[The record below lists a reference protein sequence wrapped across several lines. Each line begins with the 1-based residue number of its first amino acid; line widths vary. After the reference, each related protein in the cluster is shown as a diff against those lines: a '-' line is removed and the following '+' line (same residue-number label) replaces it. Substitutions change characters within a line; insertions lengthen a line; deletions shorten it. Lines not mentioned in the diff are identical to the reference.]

1 MCVGGPGAAGASQHA
16 LGVQFCRC
24 SVKSLR
30 VTEMNLQV
38 SEEWAFTVHKEFSCY
53 LK

>member
-1 MCVGGPGAAGASQHA
+1 MCVGGQGAAGASQHA

-24 SVKSLR
+24 SVKSLT
-30 VTEMNLQV
+30 VTEMNSQV